1 MICLRLDLLLGVWIR
16 KYVFNYVENG
26 IDYCKMLLLAYFDIC
41 ENDVYY
47 CCENPRHQV
56 DFFFRMRQTRTLQGY
71 GAWRHR
77 YLHWVYESNFMNNIG
92 YVCEGLVRLIT
103 RYSSAGK
110 KTRLIQMKYA
120 IDLFVQR
127 GK

>member
-41 ENDVYY
+41 EKDVYY

-56 DFFFRMRQTRTLQGY
+56 DFFFECDKHVHFKGTVHGATDIFTEFTNRTSWTISDMFAKAWWDSLQGIHLQ
-71 GAWRHR
+71 GRKH
-77 YLHWVYESNFMNNIG
+77 
-92 YVCEGLVRLIT
+92 
-103 RYSSAGK
+103 
-110 KTRLIQMKYA
+110 
-120 IDLFVQR
+120 D
-127 GK
+127 